1 MSRTVGSWPGVGR
14 IVIFFS
20 KKRKTDTHQQ
30 SSDVADDVIRTAIND
45 VNAAHSQSIT
55 DFSFLV
61 FTSCFFVVV

>member
-1 MSRTVGSWPGVGR
+1 M
-14 IVIFFS
+14 IFFS
-20 KKRKTDTHQQ
+20 RKRKTDTHQQ
-30 SSDVADDVIRTAIND
+30 SSDVADHVIRTAIND